1 MADAGKMAT
10 LTIGNKSLDLPLRS
24 GTAGPDVVDISG
36 LYNDAKVPCLRDTRH
51 WTDGGGHAGPTEILA
66 AW

>member
-10 LTIGNKSLDLPLRS
+10 LTVGDKSLDLLVRS

-36 LYNDAKVPCLRDTRH
+36 LYKIGRAHV
-51 WTDGGGHAGPTEILA
+51 
-66 AW
+66 